1 MTIIM
6 IYHVRSK
13 YTAVGK
19 YGDWNKMEHEL
30 RLLSMFDRPERD
42 PVILLHLLLDL
53 AIGNLP

>member
-19 YGDWNKMEHEL
+19 YRDWKKMEYEL
-30 RLLSMFDRPERD
+30 RLLSLFDRPERD
-42 PVILLHLLLDL
+42 PALLLPLLLDL